1 MSTTGQSS
9 REDTLSVNDIGTP
22 ACGANARRYVVK
34 DYNSSLARR
43 SPLKSATF
51 KGGDAVGA
59 LVLMR
64 NSSDYGGR
72 LGSHQEEG
80 DLIDAIHGVLRPA

>member
-9 REDTLSVNDIGTP
+9 REDTLSVNDIGPP
-22 ACGANARRYVVK
+22 ASGAGTTRCVVK

-43 SPLKSATF
+43 SPLNQPRLRVVMPWA
-51 KGGDAVGA
+51 A

-80 DLIDAIHGVLRPA
+80 DLIDAI